1 MLNKKKRHLCVHRFN
16 ISLLYKTYFI
26 RGSILEIIQY
36 FVSEL
41 CTAAFLDPKNDDLKD
56 KLSKSI
62 DKRLKSWLHFT
73 LHASPILKQS
83 R

>member
-1 MLNKKKRHLCVHRFN
+1 MLCVDK
-16 ISLLYKTYFI
+16 LYKPLFYITYFI
-26 RGSILEIIQY
+26 RSSILEIIQY

-56 KLSKSI
+56 KLSQSI

-73 LHASPILKQS
+73 MHASPILKQK
-83 R
+83 RLDC